1 MTSSKI
7 IPFLYKRPVYEDALD
22 VHAKILEERAIGH
35 VEQLRRSHIPRP
47 KKKKEIPFMNIMN
60 KNYQTTDSK

>member
-7 IPFLYKRPVYEDALD
+7 IPFLYRRPVYEEALE
-22 VHAKILEERAIGH
+22 VHARIRKERAMGH
-35 VEQLRRSHIPRP
+35 VVQLRRSHVPRP
-47 KKKKEIPFMNIMN
+47 IKKKETSFMNIMN